1 MIINGINLN
10 YELGGSG
17 EPLILIGGLTASC
30 REWLRVSDNLA
41 QEFTV
46 YRPENHGAGQTTGW
60 NTDLSIKQ
68 MANDIALF
76 IETLGL
82 DSAYVAGHSMGGAI
96 LQQLCIDHPKRIKAA
111 IIASSFAHFP
121 KASQLYIESSSALL
135 AAGLSMELVLRTIY
149 TRLYGS
155 EFLSKEANISS
166 ELQRMLMD
174 PEPQKPEGY
183 EAQVHAIKTFDSRA
197 YLNKIQCPTLI
208 VNGTEDVL
216 TPTYLSEELHKGI
229 NHSKLHLIPNC
240 GHMIPQEKPEQFIQ
254 CILDFFKGSEI
265 KPSKNQ

>member
-1 MIINGINLN
+1 MTHMTINGVNLN
-10 YELGGSG
+10 YELSGSG
-17 EPLILIGGLTASC
+17 ESLILLGGLTANC

-41 QEFTV
+41 QEFKV
-46 YRPENHGAGQTTGW
+46 YRPENRGAGRTTGW
-60 NTDLSIKQ
+60 TADLSIKQ

-82 DSAYVAGHSMGGAI
+82 DSCYVVGHSMGGAI

-111 IIASSFAHFP
+111 IIVSSFAYFP
-121 KASQLYIESSSALL
+121 TASQLYIESSSALL

-174 PEPQKPEGY
+174 PVPQTPEGY
-183 EAQVHAIKTFDSRA
+183 VAQVQAIKTFDSRA
-197 YLNKIQCPTLI
+197 YLSKIQCPTLI

-216 TPTYLSEELHKGI
+216 TPTYLSEELHKEI

-240 GHMIPQEKPEQFIQ
+240 GHMIPQEKPSQLTQ
-254 CILDFFKGSEI
+254 CILGFFKGSRLG
-265 KPSKNQ
+265 